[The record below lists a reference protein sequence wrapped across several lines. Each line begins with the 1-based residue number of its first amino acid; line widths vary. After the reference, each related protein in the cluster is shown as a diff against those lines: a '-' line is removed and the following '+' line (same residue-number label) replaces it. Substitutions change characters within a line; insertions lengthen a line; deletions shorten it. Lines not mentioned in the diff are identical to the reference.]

1 MFLLGLLFPHALTV
15 FPLPVSLHPH
25 LSHSPLGVWA
35 TPATA
40 PTDSTLATPA
50 ILLAYRASAFVF
62 TAAVALAQL
71 VRLGPRAMCYFTVW
85 SFTVLT
91 FFFGLG
97 TALSAR
103 RVLRGRVGA
112 WHDGSVDVAGA
123 ALIALLH
130 VALPAALIVVAL
142 TWGVL
147 VPMLASPS
155 QPAPVRADTRR
166 LFFNFTSYVQ
176 HGANAG
182 LALGELFLNA
192 IPAHP
197 YLMGVL
203 GGYSSLYGLWAF
215 AFFRATGRWLYPFLN
230 AHRPWAFAAYA
241 GLYAAHW
248 AFFGLALL
256 CWRARDG
263 LARRLGRKV
272 TVVVDEW
279 GAEEEEGAAV
289 ADGDRVAR
297 LKEE

>member
-1 MFLLGLLFPHALTV
+1 M
-15 FPLPVSLHPH
+15 
-25 LSHSPLGVWA
+25 WA
-35 TPATA
+35 TPASA
-40 PTDSTLATPA
+40 VTDSTLANPV
-50 ILLAYRASAFVF
+50 ILLAYRATALVF
-62 TAAVALAQL
+62 TASVAVAQL
-71 VRLGPRAMCYFTVW
+71 LRLGPRALCYFTVW
-85 SFTVLT
+85 SFTLLIAT
-91 FFFGLG
+91 FAVG
-97 TALSAR
+97 TLLSAR

-112 WHDGSVDVAGA
+112 WHDGTVDVAGA
-123 ALIALLH
+123 ALIGLLH
-130 VALPAALIVVAL
+130 VALPAALIVVCM

-147 VPMLASPS
+147 VPMLTAPS
-155 QPAPVRADTRR
+155 QPPAVRADARR
-166 LFFNFTSYVQ
+166 LFFDFTSYVQ
-176 HGANAG
+176 HGANAA

-192 IPAHP
+192 IPLHP
-197 YLMGVL
+197 YLMGAL

-248 AFFGLALL
+248 AFFGVAVL

-279 GAEEEEGAAV
+279 PPEDENGPEAL
-289 ADGDRVAR
+289 AR